1 MSGAH
6 GQLLG
11 HLVRRGATMAQVTF
25 SQVSEAQAAAES
37 QQLHD
42 NFFEFVHNQDKK
54 NNPAPVEIDIMDYLP
69 AVAVALI
76 TAVLIAAVCFH
87 IPI

>member
-42 NFFEFVHNQDKK
+42 NFFEFVRNQDNKE
-54 NNPAPVEIDIMDYLP
+54 NPTVEIDIMDYLP

-76 TAVLIAAVCFH
+76 TAVLIAAVSIH
-87 IPI
+87 TIT

>member
-25 SQVSEAQAAAES
+25 SQVTEAQAAAES
-37 QQLHD
+37 QQVHD
-42 NFFEFVHNQDKK
+42 DFFEFVRNQDNKTD
-54 NNPAPVEIDIMDYLP
+54 PTIEIDIMDYLP

-76 TAVLIAAVCFH
+76 TAVLIAAVCIH
-87 IPI
+87 TTT

>member
-25 SQVSEAQAAAES
+25 SQVSEAQAATES

-42 NFFEFVHNQDKK
+42 NFFEFVRNQDNKE
-54 NNPAPVEIDIMDYLP
+54 NPTVEIDIMDYLP

-76 TAVLIAAVCFH
+76 TAVLIAAVSIH
-87 IPI
+87 TIT